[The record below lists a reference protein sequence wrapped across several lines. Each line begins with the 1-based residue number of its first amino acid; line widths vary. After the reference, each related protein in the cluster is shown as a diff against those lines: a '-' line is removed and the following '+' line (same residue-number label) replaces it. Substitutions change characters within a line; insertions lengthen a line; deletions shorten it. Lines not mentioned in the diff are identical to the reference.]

1 MQVLVSL
8 KLKTSNAFSNPL
20 FVWENTDSPS
30 SVMIPKTVTNPA
42 YIHTFVNKNDEES
55 TTLTPQSPLGA
66 NTWDNEHAKL
76 PCSPDNV
83 FKRTGRTISI
93 WENVKTALTSPINS
107 VDDFMQAVYSYNAI
121 NFHDWNFKHLSAAL
135 RIKPAYVQLLPKIA
149 QLALRLPELITKPIP
164 LLRRGVES
172 SVTLSQ
178 LQIACLLAN
187 AFYSTFT
194 FRNSRGPQSEYGNF
208 PLVNFASLFSKC
220 RIFADDFTGD
230 GVVTFTRRCIAD
242 ASSFASSDI
251 KFNSIS
257 FGVSSVS
264 LIEDVH
270 PDTMQVN
277 FADPFLGGLFL
288 SKGCAQEEI
297 LCCYRPEIL
306 AGMIFMEAMECNEA
320 FIIEGAERFSR
331 YSGYFSTFQW
341 TGNYDEI
348 KDGHNSR
355 TEDGH
360 WKGVVV
366 AIDAQHYRARGSAT
380 QYTIESIQREL
391 NKAYCGFNNILAP
404 YKSLPDVVVS
414 GNWGCGIFR
423 GDRELKCLI
432 QLMACAQSGKSL
444 AYCTFSNSSFGEDA
458 LRVFK
463 ALCDKNCSVVFPGAV
478 LTALAAEFSGTFG
491 NGVIKGCQ
499 LYIVG
504 PFIGK
509 NIQMLPKLKDC

>member
-1 MQVLVSL
+1 
-8 KLKTSNAFSNPL
+8 
-20 FVWENTDSPS
+20 
-30 SVMIPKTVTNPA
+30 
-42 YIHTFVNKNDEES
+42 
-55 TTLTPQSPLGA
+55 LTPQSPSGA

-76 PCSPDNV
+76 PCSPNNV
-83 FKRTGRTISI
+83 LKRAGKTISI
-93 WENVKTALTSPINS
+93 WESIKSALTSPINS
-107 VDDFMQAVYSYNAI
+107 VDDFM
-121 NFHDWNFKHLSAAL
+121 DWNCKHLSAAL
-135 RIKPAYVQLLPKIA
+135 HIKPDYVQLLPKIA
-149 QLALRLPELITKPIP
+149 QLALRLPELVTKPIP
-164 LLRRGVES
+164 LLKRGAEG

-194 FRNSRGPQSEYGNF
+194 FRNSRDPQSEYSNF
-208 PLVNFASLFSKC
+208 PLVNFASLFSKWHQNKNSSSVQKIVC
-220 RIFADDFTGD
+220 ILHYFSRIFADDFTGD

-257 FGVSSVS
+257 FGVSSIS

-270 PDTMQVN
+270 PDTMQVD

-288 SKGCAQEEI
+288 NKGCAQEEI
-297 LCCYRPEIL
+297 LCCYRPEII

-366 AIDAQHYRARGSAT
+366 AIDAQHYRARGSST
-380 QYTIESIQREL
+380 QYTTESIQREL
-391 NKAYCGFNNILAP
+391 NKAYCGFTNILAP

-414 GNWGCGIFR
+414 GNWGCGIFK

-444 AYCTFSNSSFGEDA
+444 AYCAFSNSGFGEDA
-458 LRVFK
+458 LKVFK
-463 ALCDKNCSVVFPGAV
+463 ALCDKNCSVGAV
-478 LTALAAEFSGTFG
+478 LTALTTEFS
-491 NGVIKGCQ
+491 KHS
-499 LYIVG
+499 
-504 PFIGK
+504 
-509 NIQMLPKLKDC
+509 